1 MARTVALSMR
11 HSLLRLEAVHSVL
24 MHFWFR
30 NIVMHTLR
38 SSRFSSQSLQGS
50 VGSVHVEGSLSALR
64 KLPGLLPKLWAL
76 RALPVS
82 EMGIDL
88 QAALLSVANCS
99 QDWPEEPKSNK
110 ANDVSWSTELPLF
123 AADQIVAD
131 SLIHMSGL

>member
-1 MARTVALSMR
+1 MR
-11 HSLLRLEAVHSVL
+11 HSLLQSEAMHAML
-24 MHFWFR
+24 MHFHSLS
-30 NIVMHTLR
+30 IKMHTLR
-38 SSRFSSQSLQGS
+38 SSRFSSQSFQGS

-99 QDWPEEPKSNK
+99 
-110 ANDVSWSTELPLF
+110 
-123 AADQIVAD
+123 
-131 SLIHMSGL
+131 